1 MHPFFIVGWLLL
13 FSLSTQAVQA
23 ADLEDESEILATRGK
38 GVVTQDAFS
47 ARADK
52 IPTDVRLGTLR
63 DRNRLRDVINTLL
76 LRSQLAADAREAG
89 FDKEKIVQ
97 DRIKLAAEAELAEA
111 WVQHYV
117 ETYPEAD
124 YLQLAQE
131 YYQLHKDEMLTPAEV
146 DVSHILISTEER
158 PAEEAFEM
166 ATSVYQQV
174 QENPSLFDDLV
185 LQYSEDPSAKSNKGK
200 FKGVKG
206 GDMVKA
212 FEETAFALSEGEISE
227 PVKTTYGFHIIRLD
241 AYHAPEPMDFEEVK
255 DQLLKTQREKHKQR
269 ITGKYLN
276 ELSSLDVDMSQES
289 LEVLIDRLFG
299 EEYVDPFIGEKD
311 IE

>member
-1 MHPFFIVGWLLL
+1 MHPFFIVCCLLL
-13 FSLSTQAVQA
+13 FSLSTQA
-23 ADLEDESEILATRGK
+23 ADLKDESEILATRGK

-52 IPTDVRLGTLR
+52 IPADVRLGTLR

-97 DRIKLAAEAELAEA
+97 DRIELAIEAELADA

-117 ETYPEAD
+117 ETYPAAD
-124 YLQLAQE
+124 YLQLARE
-131 YYQLHKDEMLTPAEV
+131 YYQLHQDEMMTPAEI

-158 PAEEAFEM
+158 EAEEAFEI

-174 QENPSLFDDLV
+174 QENPSVFDDLV
-185 LQYSEDPSAKSNKGK
+185 LEYSEDPSAKSNKGK
-200 FKGVKG
+200 FKGVKK

-212 FEETAFALSEGEISE
+212 FEETAFALSEGEISG
-227 PVKTTYGFHIIRLD
+227 PVKTMYGFHIIRLD
-241 AYHAPEPMDFEEVK
+241 AYHASEPMAFEEVK
-255 DQLLKTQREKHKQR
+255 GQLLDREHEKHKQR

-276 ELSSLDVDMSQES
+276 ELSSLDVNMSQES
-289 LEVLIDRLFG
+289 LEELIDRLFG